1 MQNIVRDEQGR
12 ATLTRVCEECSESI
26 VLVDGVPMTEKLAI
40 ELGMWHTLIGES
52 VIPQGVRVDSKY
64 FCSTDCLKSYVDR
77 IHLDLHDAESR
88 LLLVMENRRIAALN
102 EENPLREGK

>member
-64 FCSTDCLKSYVDR
+64 FCSTDCLKTYVDR
-77 IHLDLHDAESR
+77 IHADLHDAESR